1 MKLPMTTTAAA
12 RKLKAPKTISPTMTL
27 MFRYRNLSKS
37 KLVKVVSFKIVQDT
51 SLNISHLND
60 HSNPFSSSGDPQ
72 MCSVALGNWRQFI
85 FQNLTEFSRSPS
97 YVLKLN
103 L

>member
-51 SLNISHLND
+51 SLNISQLND

-85 FQNLTEFSRSPS
+85 FQNLTEFSRPPS